1 MTLLGVAIAVLLFG
15 DLVIINEIAYIRSMI
30 EELSGYERKN

>member
-1 MTLLGVAIAVLLFG
+1 MTLLGVVIAVLLFG

-30 EELSGYERKN
+30 EELCGYERKN